1 MHLQIFGFLRHS
13 SEDDSL
19 KFQLEIDS
27 SFDEI
32 ILQHLGQPSL
42 DAMSEGD
49 VLLENDQVL
58 QLSSIIGQPLPT
70 DLKLV
75 IGVVA

>member
-1 MHLQIFGFLRHS
+1 MHLHIFGFLRNS

-19 KFQLEIDS
+19 KFQLKIDS

-42 DAMSEGD
+42 DAMAEGD
-49 VLLENDQVL
+49 LLLESDQVL
-58 QLSSIIGQPLPT
+58 QLASIIGQPLQT